1 MSATIRKIQQN
12 KPSRI
17 IVPSVLLA
25 ISIISY
31 AVSIRKLG
39 FYWDDFPSI
48 FYLHFLGPSGF
59 HDAFSVDRPL
69 LAWVFQMTTQL
80 AGESIL
86 KWQLFGILTRW
97 LSSVMLWW
105 TLVLLWKDHHKQ
117 ATWIALLFAVYPG
130 FSQQYISVTY
140 SNAFLVFSIFLA
152 SYATMILAFQKRDWF
167 IPLITVSLAFSAFSL
182 FTSEYFFGLELMR
195 PAIIYLCLEEDRAR
209 KQILKTISRWIPYLL
224 IVLIFLFWRLYL
236 TETPRG
242 DIQIFGFLKSNPL
255 IASLYM
261 IYTVIKDLIQ
271 VTFLSWWRVF
281 TLEKLTKFGN
291 HAVILYITISILTA
305 IFALIFLFLYRKE
318 KNKLET
324 RANNVAWARQALW
337 IGVFSMFL
345 AGLPFWATYLPI
357 KLQFPQDRFTMPF
370 MVGACITLI
379 ALFEFLIRRE
389 TIILLILGILVGAS
403 AGFHYYNSLLYAR
416 EWDFQKT
423 FFWQLSWRVPT
434 IEPGTLLLTPELPF
448 NYYSDN
454 SLTAPLNLIYAPDNT
469 SREMPYMI
477 FDLDARLYNAIS
489 TFEKGQDVQGDYRAM
504 NFSGTTSQVLGF
516 FFAPPRC
523 VTIIDPSI
531 EQLIPNQE
539 LYIPEALALSDP
551 AWIKNNNTNAAILP
565 ERYYGNQL
573 APSWCYYF
581 EKADLARQFSDWDQI
596 AALGEAAKTYL
607 IRLTPANAIE
617 LTPFVEGY
625 AKTGN
630 WQQALDWSQT
640 AYKKNEKTQTRLCT
654 IWQESLAITS
664 EKSIPLSVI
673 NHIENELE
681 CE

>member
-1 MSATIRKIQQN
+1 MSVTKSKIQGI
-12 KPSRI
+12 KDSPI
-17 IVPSVLLA
+17 LVPFVLLA
-25 ISIISY
+25 VSIISY
-31 AVSIRKLG
+31 AISIRKLG

-69 LAWVFQMTTQL
+69 LAWVFQITTQL

-86 KWQLFGILTRW
+86 KWQIFGILTRW
-97 LSSVMLWW
+97 MSSVMLWW
-105 TLVLLWKDHHKQ
+105 TLTLLWKDHHKQ

-140 SNAFLVFSIFLA
+140 SNAFLVFCIFLA

-167 IPLITVSLAFSAFSL
+167 IPLITVSLALSAFSL
-182 FTSEYFFGLELMR
+182 FTSEYFFGLELIR
-195 PAIIYLCLEEDRAR
+195 PAIIYLCLEEDKRQ
-209 KQILKTISRWIPYLL
+209 KQILKTTLRWIPYLL
-224 IVLIFLFWRLYL
+224 MVLIFLFWRLYL
-236 TETPRG
+236 TDTPRG
-242 DIQIFGFLKSNPL
+242 EIQIFDFLKSNPL
-255 IASLYM
+255 YASLYM

-271 VTFLSWWRVF
+271 VTFMSWGRVF
-281 TLEKLTKFGN
+281 SLEKLTKFGN
-291 HAVILYITISILTA
+291 HAVSFYITISILTA
-305 IFALIFLFLYRKE
+305 VLSLIFLFLYRNG

-324 RANNVAWARQALW
+324 RASNLAWARQALW
-337 IGVFSMFL
+337 IGVISMLL

-370 MVGACITLI
+370 MIGACISFI
-379 ALFEFLIRRE
+379 ALLVILIRRE

-434 IEPGTLLLTPELPF
+434 IEPGTLLLPPELPF

-454 SLTAPLNLIYAPDNT
+454 SLTAPLNLIYAPNNT

-477 FDLDARLYNAIS
+477 FDLDARLNNAIS
-489 TFEKGQDVQGDYRAM
+489 SFDKGQDVQGDYRAM
-504 NFSGTTSQVLGF
+504 NFSGNTSQVLGF

-551 AWIKNNNTNAAILP
+551 AWIKTNNSNATILP
-565 ERYYGNQL
+565 EEYYGDQP

-581 EKADLARQFSDWDQI
+581 EKADLARQFENWEQI
-596 AALGEAAKTYL
+596 VELGEKAKNYP
-607 IRLTPANAIE
+607 RKLTPANAIE
-617 LTPFVEGY
+617 LAPFVEGY
-625 AKTGN
+625 AQTEN

-640 AYKKNEKTQTRLCT
+640 AFKKNEKTQTRLCA
-654 IWQESLAITS
+654 IWQTALEEHS
-664 EKSIPLSVI
+664 EASIPAMVF

-681 CE
+681 CK

>member
-423 FFWQLSWRVPT
+423 FFWQLS
-434 IEPGTLLLTPELPF
+434 
-448 NYYSDN
+448 
-454 SLTAPLNLIYAPDNT
+454 
-469 SREMPYMI
+469 
-477 FDLDARLYNAIS
+477 
-489 TFEKGQDVQGDYRAM
+489 
-504 NFSGTTSQVLGF
+504 
-516 FFAPPRC
+516 
-523 VTIIDPSI
+523 
-531 EQLIPNQE
+531 
-539 LYIPEALALSDP
+539 
-551 AWIKNNNTNAAILP
+551 
-565 ERYYGNQL
+565 
-573 APSWCYYF
+573 
-581 EKADLARQFSDWDQI
+581 
-596 AALGEAAKTYL
+596 
-607 IRLTPANAIE
+607 
-617 LTPFVEGY
+617 
-625 AKTGN
+625 
-630 WQQALDWSQT
+630 
-640 AYKKNEKTQTRLCT
+640 
-654 IWQESLAITS
+654 
-664 EKSIPLSVI
+664 
-673 NHIENELE
+673 
-681 CE
+681 